1 MHSGLI
7 VNSKPATIQTKHM
20 DAGVRIKP
28 TVATQIRSEIVHIYV
43 AFVIIY
49 KFKQYNFI
57 LIEFKRLLD
66 YFRNEKLF

>member
-1 MHSGLI
+1 
-7 VNSKPATIQTKHM
+7 M
-20 DAGVRIKP
+20 DAGVLIKP

-49 KFKQYNFI
+49 KFKQHKFI